1 MWLHA
6 GFGKGLGLGLSLL
19 TATAALADPAPPT
32 VAPAAAP
39 APSLPF
45 QLVNQFRTMF
55 GVHPGFRA
63 NHAKGSV
70 FEGTFTPTAAAKGFS
85 KAEHLQGATVPII
98 VRFSNGG
105 GLPDMPDTHPSY
117 RTRGMAVKF
126 EMPDGKITDIV
137 CISTNGFPVSNGAD
151 FLGLLQAIAA
161 TKPDSPKPTPIES
174 FLGSH
179 PAAAKAV
186 AMPQPIPESYATQP
200 FFGVNAFKFTN
211 AAGETKFGRYQLVP
225 EAGAHFLSDDAAAK
239 LPPNFLSDSVK
250 DRLRKGPVKFKLFVQ
265 LAQPGDV
272 TNDATVVWPDS
283 NPKIELGEI
292 SIAKADPDSLAAE
305 KKLLFVPTA
314 LIDGIAPSDDP
325 IIPLRGAAY
334 GVSYGLR
341 QAGR

>member
-1 MWLHA
+1 MRLKTS
-6 GFGKGLGLGLSLL
+6 FGKGLGLGLLL
-19 TATAALADPAPPT
+19 LAAPAAWADPAP
-32 VAPAAAP
+32 APASATAP
-39 APSLPF
+39 QLPLPF
-45 QLVNQFRTMF
+45 RLVDQFNTMF

-70 FEGTFTPTAAAKGFS
+70 FEGTFTPTAAAKGLS
-85 KAEHLQGATVPII
+85 KAAHLQGPTVPII

-126 EMPDGKITDIV
+126 QLPDGKITDIV
-137 CISTNGFPVSNGAD
+137 CISTNGFPVSNGED

-161 TKPDSPKPTPIES
+161 TKPDSPKPTPIEA

-186 AMPQPIPESYATQP
+186 ATPQPIPESYATQP

-211 AAGETKFGRYQLVP
+211 AAGETKLGRYQWVP
-225 EAGAHFLSDDAAAK
+225 EAGAHFLSDADAEK

-250 DRLRKGPVKFKLFVQ
+250 DRLKKGPVKFKLFVQ

-272 TNDATVVWPDS
+272 TNDATVVWPDT
-283 NPKIELGEI
+283 NPKVEIGEI

-314 LIDGIAPSDDP
+314 LIDGIAASDDP
-325 IIPLRGAAY
+325 IIAVRGSSY
-334 GVSYGLR
+334 GVSYGRR
-341 QAGR
+341 QKS

>member
-1 MWLHA
+1 MRLHI
-6 GFGKGLGLGLSLL
+6 GFGKGLGLGLLL
-19 TATAALADPAPPT
+19 LAAPAVLADSAPSAT
-32 VAPAAAP
+32 APAAAP
-39 APSLPF
+39 QPSLPF
-45 QLVNQFRTMF
+45 QIVNQFRTMF

-70 FEGTFTPTAAAKGFS
+70 FEGTFTPTAAAKGLS
-85 KAEHLQGATVPII
+85 KAEHLQGPTVPII
-98 VRFSNGG
+98 VRFSNAG

-126 EMPDGKITDIV
+126 QLPDGKVTDIV

-161 TKPDSPKPTPIES
+161 TKPDSPKPTPIET

-211 AAGETKFGRYQLVP
+211 AAGETRFGRYQLAP
-225 EAGAHFLSDDAAAK
+225 EAGAQFLSDADAEK
-239 LPPNFLSDSVK
+239 LPPNFLADSVK
-250 DRLRKGPVKFKLFVQ
+250 DRLKKGPVKFKLFVQ
-265 LAQPGDV
+265 LAQPGDA
-272 TNDATVVWPDS
+272 TNDATIVWPDS
-283 NPKIELGEI
+283 NPKVELGEI
-292 SIAKADPDSLAAE
+292 SIAKADLDSLAAE

>member
-1 MWLHA
+1 MRLKTS
-6 GFGKGLGLGLSLL
+6 FGKGLGLGLLL
-19 TATAALADPAPPT
+19 LAAPAVWADPAPAP
-32 VAPAAAP
+32 APAAAP
-39 APSLPF
+39 QLPLPF
-45 QLVNQFRTMF
+45 RLVDQFNTMF

-70 FEGTFTPTAAAKGFS
+70 FEGTFTPTAAAKGLS
-85 KAEHLQGATVPII
+85 KAAHLQGAAVPII

-126 EMPDGKITDIV
+126 QLPDGKTTDIV
-137 CISTNGFPVSNGAD
+137 CISTNGFPVSNGED

-161 TKPDSPKPTPIES
+161 TKPDSPKPTPIET

-186 AMPQPIPESYATQP
+186 ATPQPIPESYATQP

-211 AAGETKFGRYQLVP
+211 AEGVTKLGRYQLVP
-225 EAGAHFLSDDAAAK
+225 EAGAHFLSDADAEK

-250 DRLRKGPVKFKLFVQ
+250 DRLKKGPVKFKLFVQ

-272 TNDATVVWPDS
+272 TNDATVVWPDT
-283 NPKIELGEI
+283 NPKVELGEI
-292 SIAKADPDSLAAE
+292 SIAKPDPDSLAAE

-314 LIDGIAPSDDP
+314 LIDGIAASDDP
-325 IIPLRGAAY
+325 IIALRGAAY
-334 GVSYGLR
+334 GVSYGRR
-341 QAGR
+341 QKS

>member
-1 MWLHA
+1 MRA
-6 GFGKGLGLGLSLL
+6 NFGKGLSVGLLL
-19 TATAALADPAPPT
+19 LAAPVLADPAPQ
-32 VAPAAAP
+32 AP
-39 APSLPF
+39 APAPATAPAQPLPF
-45 QLVNQFRTMF
+45 RLVNQFRTMF

-63 NHAKGSV
+63 NHAKGAL
-70 FEGTFTPTAAAKGFS
+70 FEGTFTPTPAAKGLS
-85 KAEHLQGATVPII
+85 KAEHLQGPALPII

-126 EMPDGKITDIV
+126 KLPDGKITDIV
-137 CISTNGFPVSNGAD
+137 CISTNGFPVSNGED

-161 TKPDSPKPTPIES
+161 TKPDSPKPTPIET
-174 FLGSH
+174 FLGTH
-179 PAAAKAV
+179 PAAARAV
-186 AMPQPIPESYATQP
+186 ATPQPIPESYATQP

-211 AAGETKFGRYQLVP
+211 AAGETKLGRYQWVP
-225 EAGAHFLSDDAAAK
+225 EAGAHFLSDADAEK

-250 DRLRKGPVKFKLFVQ
+250 DRLKTGPVKFKLFVQ

-272 TNDATVVWPDS
+272 TNDATVVWPDT
-283 NPKIELGEI
+283 NPRVEIGEI
-292 SIAKADPDSLAAE
+292 AITTADPDSLAAE

-314 LIDGIAPSDDP
+314 LIDGVAASDDP

>member
-1 MWLHA
+1 MVTPDDA
-6 GFGKGLGLGLSLL
+6 IDAIRGTGGAQPGQR
-19 TATAALADPAPPT
+19 AL
-32 VAPAAAP
+32 
-39 APSLPF
+39 
-45 QLVNQFRTMF
+45 
-55 GVHPGFRA
+55 
-63 NHAKGSV
+63 HAKGKLYR
-70 FEGTFTPTAAAKGFS
+70 GTFTATPDAARLCRA
-85 KAEHLQGATVPII
+85 AHLSGSTVPALI
-98 VRFSNGG
+98 RFSNGAG
-105 GLPDMPDTHPSY
+105 DPAAKDNAPGI
-117 RTRGMAVKF
+117 RGMAVKF
-126 EMPDGKITDIV
+126 TLPDGKITDIV

-161 TKPDSPKPTPIES
+161 TKPDSPKPTPIEA

-211 AAGETKFGRYQLVP
+211 AAGEIKFGRYQLVP
-225 EAGAHFLSDDAAAK
+225 EAGAHFLSDDDAAK

-250 DRLRKGPVKFKLFVQ
+250 DRLKKGPVKFKLFVQ

-272 TNDATVVWPDS
+272 TNDATAVWPDS
-283 NPKIELGEI
+283 NPKVELGEI
-292 SIAKADPDSLAAE
+292 SIAKADPDSLATE
-305 KKLLFVPTA
+305 KKLLFVPTK

>member
-1 MWLHA
+1 MRLPK
-6 GFGKGLGLGLSLL
+6 GFGKGLGLGLLL
-19 TATAALADPAPPT
+19 LAVPALADPAPQP
-32 VAPAAAP
+32 APAPAAP
-39 APSLPF
+39 APKLPLPF
-45 QLVNQFRTMF
+45 RLVDQFNAMF

-70 FEGTFTPTAAAKGFS
+70 FEGSFTPTAAAKGLS
-85 KAEHLQGATVPII
+85 KAAHLQGPTVPII

-126 EMPDGKITDIV
+126 QLPDGKVTDIV
-137 CISTNGFPVSNGAD
+137 CISTNGFPVSNGED
-151 FLGLLQAIAA
+151 FLSLLQAIAA
-161 TKPDSPKPTPIES
+161 TKPDSPKPTPMET
-174 FLGSH
+174 FLAGH

-186 AMPQPIPESYATQP
+186 AVPQPIPESYATQP

-211 AAGETKFGRYQLVP
+211 AEGSAQFGRYQLVP
-225 EAGAHFLSDDAAAK
+225 EAGAHFLSDADAEK

-250 DRLRKGPVKFKLFVQ
+250 DRLKKAPVKFKLFVQ
-265 LAQPGDV
+265 LAKPGDV
-272 TNDATVVWPDS
+272 INDATVVWPDT
-283 NPKIELGEI
+283 NPRVELGEI

-314 LIDGIAPSDDP
+314 LIDGIAASDDP

-334 GVSYGLR
+334 GVSYGRR
-341 QAGR
+341 QKS

>member
-1 MWLHA
+1 MRLHV
-6 GFGKGLGLGLSLL
+6 GFGKGLGLGLLL
-19 TATAALADPAPPT
+19 LAAPALADPAPQ
-32 VAPAAAP
+32 AIAP
-39 APSLPF
+39 APAQPLPF
-45 QLVNQFRTMF
+45 QIVNQFRTMF

-63 NHAKGSV
+63 NHAKGFV
-70 FEGTFTPTAAAKGFS
+70 FEGTFTPAAAAKGLS
-85 KAEHLQGATVPII
+85 KAEHLQGPTVPII

-126 EMPDGKITDIV
+126 KLPDGKVTDIV

-161 TKPDSPKPTPIES
+161 TKPDSPKPTPIET

-186 AMPQPIPESYATQP
+186 ATPQPIPESYATQP

-225 EAGAHFLSDDAAAK
+225 EAGAHFLSDADADK

-250 DRLRKGPVKFKLFVQ
+250 DRLKKGPVKFKLFVQ

-283 NPKIELGEI
+283 NPKVELGEI
-292 SIAKADPDSLAAE
+292 SIATADPDSLAAE

-314 LIDGIAPSDDP
+314 LIDGVAASDDP

-334 GVSYGLR
+334 GVSFGLR
-341 QAGR
+341 QANR

>member
-1 MWLHA
+1 MRLHVN
-6 GFGKGLGLGLSLL
+6 FGKGLGFGLLL
-19 TATAALADPAPPT
+19 LAAPALADPAPQAATP
-32 VAPAAAP
+32 APAQP
-39 APSLPF
+39 LPF

-70 FEGTFTPTAAAKGFS
+70 FEGTFTPAAAAKGLT
-85 KAEHLQGATVPII
+85 KAEHLAGPAVPIV

-126 EMPDGKITDIV
+126 KLPDGKATDIV

-161 TKPDSPKPTPIES
+161 TKPDSPKPTPIET

-186 AMPQPIPESYATQP
+186 ATPQPIPESYATQP

-225 EAGAHFLSDDAAAK
+225 EAGAHFLSDADADK

-250 DRLRKGPVKFKLFVQ
+250 DRLKKGPVKFKLFVQ

-283 NPKIELGEI
+283 NPKVELGEI
-292 SIAKADPDSLAAE
+292 SIATADPDSLATE

-314 LIDGIAPSDDP
+314 LIDGIAASDDP

>member
-1 MWLHA
+1 MRSHV
-6 GFGKGLGLGLSLL
+6 GFGKGLGLGLLL
-19 TATAALADPAPPT
+19 LAAPAMADPAPQAT
-32 VAPAAAP
+32 AP
-39 APSLPF
+39 APAQPLPF

-70 FEGTFTPTAAAKGFS
+70 FEGTFTPTAAAKGLS
-85 KAEHLQGATVPII
+85 KAEHLQGPTVPIV

-126 EMPDGKITDIV
+126 KLPDGKVTDIV

-151 FLGLLQAIAA
+151 FLALLQAIYA
-161 TKPDSPKPTPIES
+161 TKPDSPKPTPIEA
-174 FLGSH
+174 FLGTH

-186 AMPQPIPESYATQP
+186 STPQPIPESYATQP

-211 AAGETKFGRYQLVP
+211 AAGETKLGRYQLVP
-225 EAGAHFLSDDAAAK
+225 EAGAHFLSDADAGK
-239 LPPNFLSDSVK
+239 LPPNFLSDNVK
-250 DRLRKGPVKFKLFVQ
+250 DRLKTGPVKFKLFVQ

-283 NPKIELGEI
+283 NPKVELGEI
-292 SIAKADPDSLAAE
+292 SIATADPDSLAAE

-314 LIDGIAPSDDP
+314 LIDGVAASDDP
-325 IIPLRGAAY
+325 IIAIRGASY

-341 QAGR
+341 QANR